1 MRATFVF
8 QNPRAE
14 LLRGVAAGSEPDS
27 TLLGAN
33 HLAGHGIDARVYDA
47 LLTRRPL
54 PAPVDRLAWN
64 LRELTLPFELGRT
77 DVLFTPMANLAPL
90 GARARRLPTVVVN
103 YGLNLIRRR
112 ATPRRRAL
120 LDRSLRA
127 SARVICLGESQQAEL
142 LADGFPPELLDVM
155 LVPIDERFFTPREEA
170 ATEHVVLTVG
180 KDLSRDYRTFLAACG
195 DLDARL
201 ELVVHP
207 RNLESL
213 VSPRNARVQR
223 VSSIDLRSLYAEA
236 ACVVVPQ
243 RADTYAY
250 GSEGGGLTALL
261 EAMAMGRAVVATER
275 AILRDYVDDGVEAL
289 LVPPEDPAAMR
300 AAIERVLG
308 DPELARSLGAA
319 GRARVE
325 RAHTTRGF
333 AAQLAPLLRD
343 VVYGGR
349 T

>member
-8 QNPRAE
+8 QNPRAS
-14 LLRGVAAGSEPDS
+14 LLAGVAAGGEPDS
-27 TLLGAN
+27 ALLGAN
-33 HLAGHGIDARVYDA
+33 HLAAHGIEARVYDP
-47 LLTRRPL
+47 LLTRRALPSPL
-54 PAPVDRLAWN
+54 DRLAWN
-64 LRELTLPFELGRT
+64 VRELTLPFEVGRS
-77 DVLFTPMANLAPL
+77 DVLFTPLANVVPLA
-90 GARARRLPTVVVN
+90 ARLRRLETIVVN

-112 ATPRRRAL
+112 ASPRRRAL

-127 SARVICLGESQQAEL
+127 SARVVCLGESQRAEL
-142 LADGFPPELLDVM
+142 IADGFGPELVDVM
-155 LVPIDERFFTPREEA
+155 LVPIDDRFFAPGDPPSNEP
-170 ATEHVVLTVG
+170 VVLTVG
-180 KDLSRDYRTFLAACG
+180 KDLARDYRTFLAATG

-201 ELVVHP
+201 ELVVNR

-213 VSPRNARVQR
+213 TLPRNARVSR
-223 VSSIDLRSLYAEA
+223 VSSVELRQLYADA

-243 RADTYAY
+243 RPDAYAY

-261 EAMAMGRAVVATER
+261 EAMAMGRPVVATER

-289 LVPPEDPAAMR
+289 LVPAEDPTAMR
-300 AAIERVLG
+300 EAVERVLG

-333 AAQLAPLLRD
+333 AAQLAPLFRS
-343 VVYGGR
+343 VV
-349 T
+349 